1 VKLVVLRIC
10 RSKAAAEGLRPGKLE
25 LRRQGASVRM
35 RIVAAENREDKPVM
49 ASPARRRPAQR
60 PANREVEEKEGKAR
74 TGSPAPRRPAQR
86 LADRQVEE
94 KEVKAPTANPA
105 GRREVDRLLRLSP
118 DKGNQNVE
126 RKKARK
132 NHRRQGHSNLSQ
144 L

>member
-1 VKLVVLRIC
+1 MVLRIC

-49 ASPARRRPAQR
+49 ASPVRRRSAQR
-60 PANREVEEKEGKAR
+60 PANREVEEKEGKAS
-74 TGSPAPRRPAQR
+74 TP
-86 LADRQVEE
+86 
-94 KEVKAPTANPA
+94 NPA
-105 GRREVDRLLRLSP
+105 GRRGVDRLLRLSP
-118 DKGNQNVE
+118 DKGNQSVE

>member
-1 VKLVVLRIC
+1 M
-10 RSKAAAEGLRPGKLE
+10 
-25 LRRQGASVRM
+25 RM

-49 ASPARRRPAQR
+49 ASPVRRRSAQR
-60 PANREVEEKEGKAR
+60 PANREVEEKEGKAP

-86 LADRQVEE
+86 LANREGGEQEA
-94 KEVKAPTANPA
+94 KAPTANPA
-105 GRREVDRLLRLSP
+105 GRRGVDRLLRLSP
-118 DKGNQNVE
+118 DKGNQSVE